1 MRYGKDRGSSVFEG
15 WFSACARPFHLKVEA
30 TAGNGLLTWPGATAR
45 ITLDPSTRR
54 RTRMRIRVLPA
65 ALVVLACAAPVF
77 AQATNKPANEK
88 LLIANENKINE
99 AVAKGDVN
107 TFNSLLAPE
116 AVSGDGMTGF
126 VKASDFGKTL
136 GQLKITSWHIMNP
149 QVVWIDD
156 KSAVVA
162 YTWMGAGTYQ
172 GKPVPDQTIASTVW
186 TERNGKWVA
195 VFHQE
200 STLGPPPPSAPPAP
214 AKKK

>member
-1 MRYGKDRGSSVFEG
+1 
-15 WFSACARPFHLKVEA
+15 
-30 TAGNGLLTWPGATAR
+30 
-45 ITLDPSTRR
+45 
-54 RTRMRIRVLPA
+54 MRIGVLPA

-77 AQATNKPANEK
+77 GQGPNRAANEK
-88 LLIANENKINE
+88 MLIANENKINE

-107 TFNSLLAPE
+107 TFTGLLAPE
-116 AVSGDGMTGF
+116 AVSGDGMGGF
-126 VKASDFGKTL
+126 TKAADFAKTL
-136 GQLKITSWHIMNP
+136 NQLKISSWHIMNP

-162 YTWMGAGTYQ
+162 YTWMGAGTYM

-186 TERNGKWVA
+186 TERSGKWVA

-200 STLGPPPPSAPPAP
+200 SVLGPPPGPAPAP